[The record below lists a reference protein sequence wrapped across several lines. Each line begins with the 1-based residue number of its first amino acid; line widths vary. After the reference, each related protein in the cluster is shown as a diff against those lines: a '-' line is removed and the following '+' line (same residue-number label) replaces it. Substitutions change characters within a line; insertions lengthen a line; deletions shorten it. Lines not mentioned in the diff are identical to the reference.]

1 MSTKKDLQDLIA
13 LLLQE
18 LKMEKEFEVIVVIK
32 TKAKWKNLYNE
43 IFMLSIN
50 LRNSGL
56 ILSYNCL
63 ILFEVTKKKPPIKY

>member
-18 LKMEKEFEVIVVIK
+18 LKMDKEFEIIVVIT

-63 ILFEVTKKKPPIKY
+63 ILSKVTKKKSPAK